1 MSLKTGKMR
10 MPENEQ
16 ELKYSRLREAMRGDN
31 ADACLIS
38 LNIHHYYFTGEV
50 FNGYLY
56 ITTESGP
63 CYFLI
68 RPSGPDAENRY
79 NIRKPEEIPGILAG
93 LGISLPRRLWLEAD
107 ELPYSAYVR
116 LKHIFRPES
125 EGNASAAF
133 RQLRMIKTPWEIRQ
147 LRHSARQHE
156 AVYREIPACYRPGMT
171 DLELQ
176 IAVENRMR
184 QHGSIGHFRAFGA
197 NMDIFMGSLLAGE
210 NAGTPSPFDFAL
222 GGAGMHASTP
232 IGANGTVLAEGMS
245 VMVDMSGNYTAYM
258 TDMTRVFSVGKLKD
272 EAYAAHRVALEMENW
287 LEEQARPGMICSDIY
302 GYALETARQAGW
314 GENFMGTRLQAR
326 FVGHGVGLQI
336 NELPVLAPR
345 CDTPLQPGMV
355 FAFEPKFVLPGTG
368 AVGIENTW
376 LVTEGGVEKL
386 TCLPEEIIPLS

>member
-1 MSLKTGKMR
+1 

-16 ELKYSRLREAMRGDN
+16 ALKYSRLREAMRKED

-56 ITTESGP
+56 ITPESGP
-63 CYFLI
+63 YYFII
-68 RPSGPDAENRY
+68 RPSGTEMENRHY
-79 NIRKPEEIPGILAG
+79 IRKPEEIPGILAG
-93 LGISLPRRLWLEAD
+93 LGVSPPRRLWLEAD

-116 LKHIFRPES
+116 LKNIFRPES

-133 RQLRMIKTPWEIRQ
+133 RQLRMIKTSWEIGQFR
-147 LRHSARQHE
+147 LSARQHE

-176 IAVENRMR
+176 IVIENRMR
-184 QHGSIGHFRAFGA
+184 QHGSIGLFRAFGT
-197 NMDIFMGSLLAGE
+197 NMDIFMGSLLAGG
-210 NAGTPSPFDFAL
+210 NAETASPFDFAL
-222 GGAGMHASTP
+222 GGGGMHPSTP

-245 VMVDMSGNYTAYM
+245 VMVDMSGNYTAYI
-258 TDMTRVFSVGKLKD
+258 TDMTRVFSVGKLKE
-272 EAYAAHRVALEMENW
+272 EAYAAHWVALEMQQW
-287 LEEQARPGMICSDIY
+287 LAEQAKPGMLCSDIY
-302 GYALETARQAGW
+302 GYALETARQAGLV
-314 GENFMGTRLQAR
+314 GNFMGSRQQAR

-336 NELPVLAPR
+336 NELPVMAPR
-345 CDTPLQPGMV
+345 YDVPLQPNMV

-368 AVGIENTW
+368 AIGIENTW
-376 LVTEGGVEKL
+376 LVTENGVEEL